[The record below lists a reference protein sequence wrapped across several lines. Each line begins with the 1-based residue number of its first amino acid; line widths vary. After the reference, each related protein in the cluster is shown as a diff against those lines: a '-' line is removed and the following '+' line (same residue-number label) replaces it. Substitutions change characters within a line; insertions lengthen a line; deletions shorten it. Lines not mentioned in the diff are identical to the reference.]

1 MNNMVVWIEVGI
13 LVLVMAGLICWLKY
27 LGSLREKNQDLQY
40 NIDYLNQYC
49 EEIESKVE
57 TVRKYRHDLA
67 NHIQTL
73 EGLLAGDSD
82 ILNVFYTLKSQ
93 ECRQKNIPLRF
104 EELPPKNEIFFIPM
118 SDLMSLLHN
127 ILGNAIEASE
137 KIALPE
143 DRDIAFSMKK
153 TEKEL
158 IICSENNYRA
168 AEPLTFQSDKPNR
181 EEHGL
186 GMKIIKEI
194 TEKYKGSLKITVNE
208 TVHRVR
214 LTVIFP
220 EESAAGEIT
229 G

>member
-1 MNNMVVWIEVGI
+1 
-13 LVLVMAGLICWLKY
+13 
-27 LGSLREKNQDLQY
+27 
-40 NIDYLNQYC
+40 
-49 EEIESKVE
+49 
-57 TVRKYRHDLA
+57 
-67 NHIQTL
+67 
-73 EGLLAGDSD
+73 
-82 ILNVFYTLKSQ
+82 
-93 ECRQKNIPLRF
+93 
-104 EELPPKNEIFFIPM
+104 M

-168 AEPLTFQSDKPNR
+168 EEPLTFQSDKPNR

-208 TVHRVR
+208 AVHRVR